1 MLGYPLDLI
10 LAVATASAT
19 VFLGFLPTK
28 SISSSFFAREAL
40 VATFLWAI
48 VAFSAPA
55 EAMHYMLA
63 IGLFCGGAWWK
74 FRHDRMLNGKMWLSL
89 SSGLG
94 ISLAVV
100 LILVKT
106 PQGYPPELPSHI
118 GGLLLASIY
127 MGGSIIGLTYICFT
141 LIQNVSTNSGVTQGV
156 AQRYLKI
163 LFGLTLARAA
173 VLIALLFLPRPG
185 VRPFLMSGTGGTMM
199 GFSET
204 EKAPEVGFFFGHAY
218 VTEGMG
224 SFPSINFTGSII
236 LLLALVVIAL
246 PGLACAAMH
255 ASRMASRVQ
264 PTRILIVLLLAA
276 CIAEIIAR
284 LVVL

>member
-127 MGGSIIGLTYICFT
+127 LGGSIIGLTYICFT

-185 VRPFLMSGTGGTMM
+185 FTPFLMSGTGGGMK
-199 GFSET
+199 GLAD
-204 EKAPEVGFFFGHAY
+204 APKDTVGFFFGHAF
-218 VTEGMG
+218 VMEG
-224 SFPSINFTGSII
+224 SFPHSINMEGSIV

-246 PGLACAAMH
+246 PGLAYAAVH